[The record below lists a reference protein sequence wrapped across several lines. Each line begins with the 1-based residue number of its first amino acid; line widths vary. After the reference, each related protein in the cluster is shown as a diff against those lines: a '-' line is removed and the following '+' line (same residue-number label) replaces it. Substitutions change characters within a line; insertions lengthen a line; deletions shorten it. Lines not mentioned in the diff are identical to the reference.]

1 MSEEKEQNSGF
12 TVGGVSGNKK
22 MRLGRVHKKKFDEDA
37 VNGEAE
43 TRSETAADSSVETA
57 SFTAAMSDEP
67 ERNTESKTDTRSEST
82 GESKSDSKVSAAK
95 ASQAKSG
102 EARPAVADDKNKAAE
117 DGVLTAE
124 EKKTQKKPRTKQKE
138 DEPKDGAKSSQTHA
152 AAETSK
158 KADTREKQNQANKS
172 EHEAAAAV
180 KVADNNEQTAKT
192 EQPGKTEQMKKPDQ
206 TKKAEQPA
214 RAEQSGKTEQKP
226 VRAQSAHSDRTT
238 ESTEAAASVAAE
250 GKGNAGKTD
259 NDSVKNGA
267 EPVEPRKTKLSSA
280 VISLG
285 DALARGETI
294 SSSTVI
300 THPGGDRKTPARSGG
315 YNGSRP
321 QGGSGYGSRP
331 QGGGGYGGSRPQ
343 GNGGSRSGYSGGA
356 RAGGVVDKDKD
367 EEGSSKNQQRRAPK
381 PKVNAGNLEEVK
393 KSRTSYA
400 EKSAFE
406 KKHSDSDHREGG
418 KNVAAGKRK
427 SVRGSQFDGGEYD
440 EYSHKRKKRNQAERY
455 EEQEQQ
461 QITEI
466 KIPPFITVK
475 EFAEGIG
482 KKSSEIIMEL
492 MKLGVMA
499 TINQELDFDTACL
512 VADALGISAELL
524 EEKTEEDILF
534 AEEEDNDANMEP
546 RPPVVVVMGHVDH
559 GKTSLLDRI
568 RSTNVI
574 EGEAGGI
581 TQKIGA
587 YTVRLKGRQITF
599 LDTPGHEAFTTM
611 RARGAQFTDIAI
623 LVVAADDGVMPQT
636 IEAINHA
643 KAANTEIIVAIN
655 KIDKPGANPD
665 KVKQE
670 LTNYGLVPEEWGGS
684 NIMIPISAK
693 KGIGIDELLENV
705 LLTADVMELK
715 ADPKGQAR
723 GAVIEAQLDKS
734 RGPVASV
741 LVQKGTL
748 KQGDTVVCG
757 PIMGNVRAMYD
768 DKANPI
774 KKAGPS
780 VPVEIIGL
788 PEVPVAGE
796 LLYAVT
802 DDKMARQ
809 LVEKRKIKQR
819 EDQLHRSSK
828 MSLETLAAQM
838 AAGDVKDLNLIIK
851 ADVQGSVEAVQ
862 QSMEKLTNGE
872 VKVNI
877 IHSAV
882 GAINESDIVLADVSN
897 AIIIGFNVRPN
908 QMIVD
913 KAKEANVDIRLYSVI
928 YNAIE
933 DVENAMKG
941 MLAPKIEE
949 VVWGHAEIRAL
960 FKVSGI
966 GTIGGSYVTDGK
978 ILRGCSIRVIRDD
991 IIVYTGVLGSL
1002 QHEKDSV
1009 KEVVSG
1015 HECGLTVEKYNDI
1028 KVGDVIE
1035 AFGNV
1040 EVARD

>member
-1 MSEEKEQNSGF
+1 MMSEDSENKKNGL

-22 MRLGRVHKKKFDEDA
+22 MRLGRVHKKSDKGEETGAAPAAA
-37 VNGEAE
+37 VTPAPAPAPAPEKQEKAPEAE
-43 TRSETAADSSVETA
+43 KPAKKETKKTEEAAPAKKATKTAKTAEKAEKAEKVEKAEKTEA
-57 SFTAAMSDEP
+57 KPAAKRTKKAAEAEEVKEEAP
-67 ERNTESKTDTRSEST
+67 AKEKPAKKTST
-82 GESKSDSKVSAAK
+82 KAAK
-95 ASQAKSG
+95 A
-102 EARPAVADDKNKAAE
+102 AE
-117 DGVLTAE
+117 TAE
-124 EKKTQKKPRTKQKE
+124 EPKEEKKPEKAEAPVKAEETKPEEVKE
-138 DEPKDGAKSSQTHA
+138 APKAEETKPEEPK
-152 AAETSK
+152 AEEP
-158 KADTREKQNQANKS
+158 KAEEVKPEEPKAEEPNIVRPQPRPRLS
-172 EHEAAAAV
+172 AAV
-180 KVADNNEQTAKT
+180 V
-192 EQPGKTEQMKKPDQ
+192 
-206 TKKAEQPA
+206 
-214 RAEQSGKTEQKP
+214 
-226 VRAQSAHSDRTT
+226 
-238 ESTEAAASVAAE
+238 
-250 GKGNAGKTD
+250 
-259 NDSVKNGA
+259 
-267 EPVEPRKTKLSSA
+267 
-280 VISLG
+280 SLG
-285 DALARGETI
+285 DAPARGETI
-294 SSSTVI
+294 RSSTII
-300 THPGGDRKTPARSGG
+300 TYTGRDRKSPARSGG
-315 YNGSRP
+315 FGG
-321 QGGSGYGSRP
+321 QGG
-331 QGGGGYGGSRPQ
+331 QGGNQGGYGGGRGPQ
-343 GNGGSRSGYSGGA
+343 RGGGYQGHGG
-356 RAGGVVDKDKD
+356 GGFDKDKD
-367 EEGSSKNQQRRAPK
+367 EEPGQKNQFRRPARPK
-381 PKVNAGNLEEVK
+381 AESPIDEVK
-393 KSRTSYA
+393 KSRTNYA
-400 EKSAFE
+400 EKSAFD
-406 KKHSDSDHREGG
+406 KKHNDNTERRDGNG
-418 KNVAAGKRK
+418 KGSFADKRHQNNN
-427 SVRGSQFDGGEYD
+427 SRFTGRVSEDGEYD
-440 EYSHKRKKRNQAERY
+440 EYSYKKKKKKQF
-455 EEQEQQ
+455 EESIAEQQ
-461 QITEI
+461 TITEI
-466 KIPPFITVK
+466 KIPAFITVK

-482 KKSSEIIMEL
+482 KKSSEIIMAL

-512 VADALGISAELL
+512 VADSFGINAELL
-524 EEKTEEDILF
+524 EEKNEEDILF
-534 AEEEDNDANMEP
+534 DDGEGNPENLQP

-670 LTNYGLVPEEWGGS
+670 LTNYELICEEWGGS
-684 NIMIPISAK
+684 TIMVPISAK
-693 KGIGIDELLENV
+693 KGTGIDDLLENV

-715 ADPKGQAR
+715 ADPTGQAK
-723 GAVIEAQLDKS
+723 GAVIEAQLDKN

-741 LVQKGTL
+741 LVQRGTL

-757 PIMGNVRAMYD
+757 PIMGNIRAMYD
-768 DKANPI
+768 DKGNPI

-780 VPVEIIGL
+780 VPVEILGL
-788 PEVPVAGE
+788 PEVPEAGE

-802 DDKMARQ
+802 DDKTARQ

-819 EDQLHRSSK
+819 EEQLHRSSK

-838 AAGDVKDLNLIIK
+838 AAGDVKDLNIIIK
-851 ADVQGSVEAVQ
+851 ADDRGSVEAVQ
-862 QSMEKLTNGE
+862 QSLEKLSNDE
-872 VKVNI
+872 VKVKVV
-877 IHSAV
+877 HGGV
-882 GAINESDIVLADVSN
+882 GAINESDVVLADVSN

-908 QMIVD
+908 QMIID
-913 KAKEANVDIRLYSVI
+913 KAKEAGVDIRLYSVI

-949 VVWGHAEIRAL
+949 VITGHAEVRQL

-966 GTIGGSYVTDGK
+966 GTIGGCYVTDGK
-978 ILRGCSIRVIRDD
+978 ITRNTKVRVIRDD
-991 IIVYTGVLGSL
+991 VVVYTGDLGSL

-1009 KEVVSG
+1009 KEAVAG

-1035 AFGNV
+1035 AYGNI

>member
-1 MSEEKEQNSGF
+1 MSEDSENKKNGL

-22 MRLGRVHKKKFDEDA
+22 MRLGRVHKKSDKGDD
-37 VNGEAE
+37 
-43 TRSETAADSSVETA
+43 TAAA
-57 SFTAAMSDEP
+57 PAA
-67 ERNTESKTDTRSEST
+67 
-82 GESKSDSKVSAAK
+82 
-95 ASQAKSG
+95 
-102 EARPAVADDKNKAAE
+102 AVAPAPAPAAAPAPEKQEKAPKAE
-117 DGVLTAE
+117 KPAKKETKKTEEAAPAKKTTKTSEKAKTAKTAE
-124 EKKTQKKPRTKQKE
+124 KAEKTEKTEAKPASKR
-138 DEPKDGAKSSQTHA
+138 
-152 AAETSK
+152 TSK
-158 KADTREKQNQANKS
+158 KAS
-172 EHEAAAAV
+172 ETEEVKEDAAAKEKPA
-180 KVADNNEQTAKT
+180 KKTSSKTAKAAET
-192 EQPGKTEQMKKPDQ
+192 AEEPKE
-206 TKKAEQPA
+206 TKKAEK
-214 RAEQSGKTEQKP
+214 AEKPEKVEEAKTEEVKEAPKAEETKP
-226 VRAQSAHSDRTT
+226 EETKP
-238 ESTEAAASVAAE
+238 EAPAAE
-250 GKGNAGKTD
+250 E
-259 NDSVKNGA
+259 VKPEA
-267 EPVEPRKTKLSSA
+267 PAAVEEQPNIVRPQPRPRLSAA
-280 VISLG
+280 VVSLG
-285 DALARGETI
+285 DAPARGETI
-294 SSSTVI
+294 RSSTII
-300 THPGGDRKTPARSGG
+300 TYTGRDRKSPARSGG
-315 YNGSRP
+315 GYGGQNG
-321 QGGSGYGSRP
+321 QGG
-331 QGGGGYGGSRPQ
+331 QGGYGGGRGPQ
-343 GNGGSRSGYSGGA
+343 RGGGYQGGGH
-356 RAGGVVDKDKD
+356 GGGGFDKDKD
-367 EEGSSKNQQRRAPK
+367 EEPGQKNQFRRPARPK
-381 PKVNAGNLEEVK
+381 AESPIDEVK
-393 KSRTSYA
+393 KSRTNYA
-400 EKSAFE
+400 EKSAFD
-406 KKHSDSDHREGG
+406 KKHNDNTERREGNG
-418 KNVAAGKRK
+418 KNGFADKRHQN
-427 SVRGSQFDGGEYD
+427 SNSRFTGRVSEDGEYD
-440 EYSHKRKKRNQAERY
+440 EYSYKKKKKKQF
-455 EEQEQQ
+455 EESIAEQQ
-461 QITEI
+461 TITEI
-466 KIPPFITVK
+466 KIPAFITVK

-482 KKSSEIIMEL
+482 KKSSEIIMAL

-512 VADALGISAELL
+512 VADSFGINAELL
-524 EEKTEEDILF
+524 EEKNEEDILF
-534 AEEEDNDANMEP
+534 DEGEGNPENLQP

-670 LTNYGLVPEEWGGS
+670 LTKYDLICEEWGGS
-684 NIMIPISAK
+684 TIMVPISAK

-715 ADPKGQAR
+715 ADPTGQAK
-723 GAVIEAQLDKS
+723 GAVIEAQLDKN

-741 LVQKGTL
+741 LVQRGTL

-757 PIMGNVRAMYD
+757 PIMGNIRAMYD
-768 DKANPI
+768 DKGNPI

-780 VPVEIIGL
+780 VPVEILGL
-788 PEVPVAGE
+788 PEVPEAGE

-802 DDKMARQ
+802 DDKTARQ

-819 EDQLHRSSK
+819 EEQLHRSSK

-838 AAGDVKDLNLIIK
+838 AAGDVKDLNIIIK
-851 ADVQGSVEAVQ
+851 ADDRGSVEAVQ
-862 QSMEKLTNGE
+862 QSLEKLSNDE
-872 VKVNI
+872 VKVKVV
-877 IHSAV
+877 HGGV

-908 QMIVD
+908 QMIID
-913 KAKEANVDIRLYSVI
+913 KAKEAGVDIRLYSVI

-949 VVWGHAEIRAL
+949 VITGHAEIRQL

-966 GTIGGSYVTDGK
+966 GTIGGCYVTDGK
-978 ILRGCSIRVIRDD
+978 ITRGTKVRVIRDD
-991 IIVYTGVLGSL
+991 VVVYTGELGSL

-1009 KEVVSG
+1009 KEAAAG

-1028 KVGDVIE
+1028 KVGDIIE
-1035 AFGNV
+1035 AYGNI

>member
-1 MSEEKEQNSGF
+1 MSEDSENKKNGL

-22 MRLGRVHKKKFDEDA
+22 MRLGRVHKKSDKAEDTA
-37 VNGEAE
+37 APAAAQAAAPAAAPAPAPAPEKQEKAPEAE
-43 TRSETAADSSVETA
+43 KPAKKE
-57 SFTAAMSDEP
+57 
-67 ERNTESKTDTRSEST
+67 
-82 GESKSDSKVSAAK
+82 AAK
-95 ASQAKSG
+95 KTEDSAPAKKTAKTS
-102 EARPAVADDKNKAAE
+102 EKAKAAKTE
-117 DGVLTAE
+117 EAE
-124 EKKTQKKPRTKQKE
+124 EKKPAVKRTKKTAEDQPAKEDAAEAKPAKKASSKTAKSEEASEETKEAKKPVKAKKPAPAE
-138 DEPKDGAKSSQTHA
+138 EAKPEEPA
-152 AAETSK
+152 AAEAP
-158 KADTREKQNQANKS
+158 KAEEPKAEETKPELPKAG
-172 EHEAAAAV
+172 EP
-180 KVADNNEQTAKT
+180 AKT
-192 EQPGKTEQMKKPDQ
+192 ET
-206 TKKAEQPA
+206 PA
-214 RAEQSGKTEQKP
+214 P
-226 VRAQSAHSDRTT
+226 
-238 ESTEAAASVAAE
+238 AAE
-250 GKGNAGKTD
+250 EANIVRPA
-259 NDSVKNGA
+259 
-267 EPVEPRKTKLSSA
+267 PRPRLSSA
-280 VISLG
+280 VVSLG
-285 DALARGETI
+285 DAPARGETI
-294 SSSTVI
+294 RSSTII
-300 THPGGDRKTPARSGG
+300 TYTGRDRKSPARSGG
-315 YNGSRP
+315 FGGGQNG
-321 QGGSGYGSRP
+321 QGG
-331 QGGGGYGGSRPQ
+331 QGGYGGGRGPQ
-343 GNGGSRSGYSGGA
+343 RGGGYQGHGGNGGF
-356 RAGGVVDKDKD
+356 DKDKD
-367 EEGSSKNQQRRAPK
+367 EEPGQKNQFRRPARPK
-381 PKVNAGNLEEVK
+381 AESPIDEVK
-393 KSRTSYA
+393 KSRTNYA

-406 KKHSDSDHREGG
+406 KKHNESERRDGG
-418 KNVAAGKRK
+418 KNNFADKRHQN
-427 SVRGSQFDGGEYD
+427 RNSQFNGRVSEDGDYD
-440 EYSHKRKKRNQAERY
+440 EYSYKKKKKKQF
-455 EEQEQQ
+455 EESIAEQQ
-461 QITEI
+461 TITEI
-466 KIPPFITVK
+466 KIPAFITVK

-482 KKSSEIIMEL
+482 KKSSEIIMAL

-512 VADALGISAELL
+512 VADSFGINAELL
-524 EEKTEEDILF
+524 EEKNEEDILF
-534 AEEEDNDANMEP
+534 DDGEGNPENLQP

-670 LTNYGLVPEEWGGS
+670 LTKYDLICEEWGGS
-684 NIMIPISAK
+684 TIMVPISAK

-715 ADPKGQAR
+715 ADPTGQAK
-723 GAVIEAQLDKS
+723 GAVIEAQLDKN

-741 LVQKGTL
+741 LVQRGTL

-768 DKANPI
+768 DKGNPI

-780 VPVEIIGL
+780 VPVEILGL
-788 PEVPVAGE
+788 PEVPEAGE
-796 LLYAVT
+796 LLYSVT
-802 DDKMARQ
+802 DDKTARQ

-819 EDQLHRSSK
+819 EEQLHRSSK

-838 AAGDVKDLNLIIK
+838 AAGDVKDLNIIIK
-851 ADVQGSVEAVQ
+851 ADDRGSVEAVQ
-862 QSMEKLTNGE
+862 QSLEKLSNDE
-872 VKVNI
+872 VKVKVV
-877 IHSAV
+877 HGGV

-908 QMIVD
+908 QMIID
-913 KAKEANVDIRLYSVI
+913 KAKEAGVDIRLYSVI

-949 VVWGHAEIRAL
+949 VITGHAEVRQL

-966 GTIGGSYVTDGK
+966 GTIGGCYVTDGK
-978 ILRGCSIRVIRDD
+978 ITRGTKVRVIRDD
-991 IIVYTGVLGSL
+991 VVVYTGELGSL

-1009 KEVVSG
+1009 KEALAG

-1035 AFGNV
+1035 AYGNI